1 MKITVGE
8 LLKLSGSKVLNAD
21 GIKGVSFSGVSID
34 SRKCRK
40 SEVFFAIK
48 GERFDGHSF
57 IKDVFGRGVK
67 VVVAEKKW
75 LKKLSGKEKR
85 SFKNRSIVLV
95 DDSIKSLGEL
105 ARNYRRKFLIP
116 VVAVAGSNGKT
127 STKDFIAHV
136 LSAQYSVLKT
146 EANFN
151 NAIGTPLTLFRLNE
165 KHEICV
171 MEVGTNHFG
180 EVKNLCNIVEPQ
192 FGLITNIGKEHL
204 EFLKDI
210 RGVIKEESELI
221 EYLSENFGTYF
232 LNIDDKH
239 LVKKAAHEEMSA
251 FTFGSAGT
259 PDVRGR
265 ILRYKGFYPEIE
277 IKCAKKKINTV
288 LNTIGSQSYN
298 SALCA
303 AAVGFY
309 FDVPAAKIKS
319 ALRNFKPDT
328 GKRNQ
333 LKRAGGVWIIDDTYN
348 SNPDS
353 VRVALENLK
362 AFKTEGKKHI
372 VLADMLELGKQSAKE
387 HKEAGI
393 LVKRMGFENL
403 YTYGRESFNTFKAAK
418 GIKNNFFFDDKES
431 ISEMLKHT
439 VKKNDIVLV
448 KGSRSMKMEDVV
460 SGISGAYKI

>member
-1 MKITVGE
+1 MKITGNE
-8 LLKLSGSKVLNAD
+8 LLKLSKPKVLNAD
-21 GIKGVSFSGVSID
+21 GIEGVSFNGVSID
-34 SRKCRK
+34 SRRCKR

-57 IKDVFGRGVK
+57 INEIFRSGVK
-67 VVVAEKKW
+67 AVVAEKKW
-75 LKKLSGKEKR
+75 HKKLNGKEKR
-85 SFKNRSIVLV
+85 SLNHRSIVLV

-116 VVAVAGSNGKT
+116 VIAVAGSNGKT

-151 NAIGTPLTLFRLNE
+151 NAIGTPLTLFRLND

-180 EVKNLCNIVEPQ
+180 EVEYLCNIVEPQ

-232 LNIDDKH
+232 LNVDDKH
-239 LVKKAAHEEMSA
+239 LVIKAALKEMSI
-251 FTFGSAGT
+251 FTFGSAGS
-259 PDVRGR
+259 PEVRGR

-277 IKCAKKKINTV
+277 IKCGKRKINTV

-309 FDVPAAKIKS
+309 FGVPTEKIKA
-319 ALRNFKPDT
+319 ALKNFKPDT

-333 LKRAGGVWIIDDTYN
+333 LKRVGGVWIINDTYN

-353 VRVALENLK
+353 VKAALENLK
-362 AFKTEGKKHI
+362 EYKTSGKKHI

-387 HKEAGI
+387 HKEAGK
-393 LVKRMGFENL
+393 LVKKMGFENL
-403 YTYGRESFNTFKAAK
+403 YTYGKESFNTFKAAK

-460 SGISGAYKI
+460 SGISVYKS